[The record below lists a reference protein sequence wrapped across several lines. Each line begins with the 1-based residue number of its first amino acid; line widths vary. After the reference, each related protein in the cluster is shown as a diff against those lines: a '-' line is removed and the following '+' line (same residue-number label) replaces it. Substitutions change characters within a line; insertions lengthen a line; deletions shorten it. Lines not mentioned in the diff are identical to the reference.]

1 MSIDPKRYRCQGAD
15 KIIEVLNKL
24 KTPKQAMSLPELLEE
39 VNRNI
44 PLRKNKL
51 NYTNIR
57 RLVRNVENNEHDTEK
72 LVFFQ
77 DKNDRNVFKYYVI
90 PNKSKRGAVLPVSK
104 KSGNKKNVLTEAQKK
119 PVNTVTSSIGDVD
132 TNSRAKKNMDEK
144 SYYPGILSF
153 LNRNN
158 VFENESY
165 FFKEW
170 GDKRTNGKWQNP
182 DLVGV
187 NSKSEGNPHKV
198 VTVEV
203 KVNSSETEI
212 LVGIAQCCIYR
223 TFSDYVLFFCRI
235 ESSREEILKK
245 VISICGYYGIGL
257 CLINENKYIVFP
269 RQTEQNNRDKFISR
283 RLYEDFHK

>member
-24 KTPKQAMSLPELLEE
+24 KTPQQAMSLPELLEE

-44 PLRKNKL
+44 PQRKNKL

-57 RLVRNVENNEHDTEK
+57 RLVRNVEYNEHDTDK
-72 LVFFQ
+72 LGFFQ
-77 DKNDRNVFKYYVI
+77 DENDRNVFKYYVI
-90 PNKSKRGAVLPVSK
+90 PNKSTRGAVLSESK
-104 KSGNKKNVLTEAQKK
+104 KYGREKNVLTAAQKK
-119 PVNTVTSSIGDVD
+119 PTNTVKSNSSDVN
-132 TNSRAKKNMDEK
+132 TNSRAKENMDEK

-158 VFENESY
+158 VFDNESY
-165 FFKEW
+165 LFKEW

-187 NSKSEGNPHKV
+187 NSNSEGNPHKI

-223 TFSDYVLFFCRI
+223 TFSDYVLFFCHI
-235 ESSREEILKK
+235 ENSREEVLKK
-245 VISICGYYGIGL
+245 VISICDYYGIGL

-269 RQTEQNNRDKFISR
+269 RQTEQNNRDKFTSR
-283 RLYEDFHK
+283 RLFEDFYK